1 MTQKLVSL
9 KGKFLII
16 SMVNIL
22 LLQLKEILLHS
33 AARLTQANLVTK
45 TSFDAKFSSLN
56 GNITSNKTKDL
67 LLENGFKNQK
77 HLIQYIFRVKVLL
90 KMILPKIIQ
99 FFKRCTNILIL
110 LLPPAFSH
118 YENLRDCLMKLL
130 SILHPA
136 LFLLQN

>member
-33 AARLTQANLVTK
+33 AARLTQENLVTK
-45 TSFDAKFSSLN
+45 TDFDVKFSSLN

-67 LLENGFKNQK
+67 LLENGFKNYK

-90 KMILPKIIQ
+90 KMILLKII
-99 FFKRCTNILIL
+99 
-110 LLPPAFSH
+110 
-118 YENLRDCLMKLL
+118 
-130 SILHPA
+130 
-136 LFLLQN
+136 

>member
-33 AARLTQANLVTK
+33 AARLTQENLVTK
-45 TSFDAKFSSLN
+45 TDFDAKFSSLN

-67 LLENGFKNQK
+67 LLENGFKN
-77 HLIQYIFRVKVLL
+77 
-90 KMILPKIIQ
+90 
-99 FFKRCTNILIL
+99 
-110 LLPPAFSH
+110 
-118 YENLRDCLMKLL
+118 
-130 SILHPA
+130 
-136 LFLLQN
+136 